1 MIFNA
6 KSLDPAVIDEAA
18 RLARRAAI
26 TWFVGWLLPAA
37 ALILAF
43 GSQSGEMAALGA
55 SFILATALLFGTTAS
70 VISFRL
76 ATKARRLDRGS
87 RLAKAVVF
95 LNVVS
100 LLWALIVG
108 GLTLSDYVG

>member
-6 KSLDPAVIDEAA
+6 PSTDPAVIDEAA

-26 TWFVGWLLPAA
+26 TWLVGWILPSAL
-37 ALILAF
+37 LILVF
-43 GSQSGEMAALGA
+43 GSQSGEMATLGA
-55 SFILATALLFGTTAS
+55 SFILVSALLFGTTAS

-76 ATKARRLDRGS
+76 ATKARRLDRTS
-87 RLAKAVVF
+87 RLAQAVVG